1 MKFLPEPSKPE
12 SKALT
17 QDLPSSEL
25 TPNRQNLADNS
36 CDTQG
41 GIDPRDRFTWSDFY
55 IVLSI
60 PIVSGLTYLGL
71 IYLYNPATISWLAPS
86 ETPAFYS
93 NSLWN
98 APKSIKQI
106 EKELGGVQL
115 KLGEK
120 YGLQKEQSIYTVLE
134 TETQNIREIRLYQ
147 TIWDRG
153 EEKFLLVSTTTVAG
167 VDEYFVR
174 SPLLKYAIS
183 PLSKKLQPNRKRLPL
198 KRLARLKDSPND
210 YGGTWFAT
218 TGSIDGIAYG
228 QIYYF
233 LEDQRSQLF
242 ELESWTSPMGELPNW
257 QKVLSNQTWQLVV
270 NQTQKFEPLFTIW
283 QPEVVPNKGNGKPI
297 NLRQITLNEAKSQP
311 EKYREALVLASVGLW
326 SPALENLNLVTIE
339 MRSQGQS
346 LSPYL
351 QEQYDLIAFHARITS
366 LQAQKS
372 LSSLGERALV
382 HIIDGQWEQAIAIA
396 NDPDYK
402 GDQIAEM
409 LAQYH
414 PHIWQR
420 VTTLLTYT
428 GVKKEIK
435 LWGGLVVLHRNGLRR
450 AENWLRSQKV
460 DVKDY
465 DQLLQRLDLAPISIK
480 PNQLMGTVSYLG
492 KGNAGANWF
501 LPPPKLEEGQAWYEV
516 SISLIKDGNQW
527 INSPFAEISDRASL
541 LLWKILGLSL
551 NPKLG
556 VVLYDAYGKSK
567 AANLTAQ
574 SLWVNESGNLKILT
588 TGEAGL
594 APLLSTSTIA
604 PLVTSGGAFSPPNGI
619 PVNWQTVP
627 RITIERIIRAMYSE
641 LQRNGQVSLGLEE
654 FSILVQQQWTLQSVN
669 LDGFDRPEYL
679 LLLDREQV
687 DLGDRHYPLAIA
699 FTSEG
704 ALLFSDVSGNRIWID
719 VLPSSING
727 QILTFR
733 DGSYEVWRLR

>member
-1 MKFLPEPSKPE
+1 MKFLPKPSKTD

-17 QDLPSSEL
+17 KNLPSTEL
-25 TPNRQNLADNS
+25 SPSSQNLADNS
-36 CDTQG
+36 RDHQG
-41 GIDPRDRFTWSDFY
+41 EIDPRDRFTWLDFY
-55 IVLSI
+55 FVLSI
-60 PIVSGLTYLGL
+60 PVVSGLTYLGL
-71 IYLYNPATISWLAPS
+71 IYLYNPSSISWLAPS
-86 ETPAFYS
+86 EAPAFYS

-98 APKSIKQI
+98 APKSIQQI
-106 EKELGGVQL
+106 ENELGEVQL

-120 YGLQKEQSIYTVLE
+120 YGLPKEQSLYTVLE

-167 VDEYFVR
+167 VDEYFVQ
-174 SPLLKYAIS
+174 SPLLKYATS
-183 PLSKKLQPNRKRLPL
+183 PPPERLQPNRKRLPL
-198 KRLARLKDSPND
+198 KKLSLLKNSPSD

-218 TGSIDGIAYG
+218 TGNIDGIAYG

-242 ELESWTSPMGELPNW
+242 ELESWTSPTGELPNW
-257 QKVLSNQTWQLVV
+257 QQVLSNQTWQLVV

-283 QPEVVPNKGNGKPI
+283 QPEFATDKGNGKPI

-326 SPALENLNLVTIE
+326 SPALANLNLVTSE

-351 QEQYDLIAFHARITS
+351 QEQYDLISFHARITS
-366 LQAQKS
+366 LQTQKS

-382 HIIDGQWEQAIAIA
+382 NIIDGQWEQAIAIA
-396 NDPDYK
+396 NDPSYK

-409 LAQYH
+409 LAKYH

-420 VTTLLTYT
+420 VSTLLTYT

-460 DVKDY
+460 DAKDY

-480 PNQLMGTVSYLG
+480 PNQLIGTVSYLG
-492 KGNAGANWF
+492 KGNAGADWF
-501 LPPPKLEEGQAWYEV
+501 LPPPKLEDGQAWYEV
-516 SISLIKDGNQW
+516 NISLIRDGNQW
-527 INSPFAEISDRASL
+527 INAPFAELSDRSSL
-541 LLWKILGLSL
+541 LLWKVLGLSL
-551 NPKLG
+551 NPNLG

-567 AANLTAQ
+567 TANLTAK
-574 SLWVNESGNLKILT
+574 SLWVSDSGTLKILT

-604 PLVTSGGAFSPPNGI
+604 PLVTSGGAFQPPSGI
-619 PVNWQTVP
+619 PVDWQMVAP
-627 RITIERIIRAMYSE
+627 ATIERLIRAMYSE
-641 LQRNGQVSLGLEE
+641 LQRNGQVSLDIEE
-654 FSILVQQQWTLQSVN
+654 FSILVQQQWTLLSMN
-669 LDGFDRPEYL
+669 LDDFGKPEYL

-704 ALLFSDVSGNRIWID
+704 SLLFSDVSGNRIWID
-719 VLPSSING
+719 VLPSSTNG
-727 QILTFR
+727 QILTLR
-733 DGSYEVWRLR
+733 DGRYEVWRLR

>member
-1 MKFLPEPSKPE
+1 MKFLPESSKPD

-17 QDLPSSEL
+17 KNLPSTELSPSSQDLG
-25 TPNRQNLADNS
+25 DNS
-36 CDTQG
+36 GDPQG
-41 GIDPRDRFTWSDFY
+41 EIDPRDRLTWSDFY
-55 IVLSI
+55 VVLSI

-71 IYLYNPATISWLAPS
+71 IYLYNPSSISWLAPS
-86 ETPAFYS
+86 EAPAFYS
-93 NSLWN
+93 SSLWN

-106 EKELGGVQL
+106 QKELGEVQL

-120 YGLQKEQSIYTVLE
+120 YGLQKEQYLYTVLE

-174 SPLLKYAIS
+174 SPLLKYATS
-183 PLSKKLQPNRKRLPL
+183 PPPERLQPNRKRLPL
-198 KRLARLKDSPND
+198 KKLSRLKDSPSD

-218 TGSIDGIAYG
+218 TGNVDGIAYG

-233 LEDQRSQLF
+233 VEDQRSQLF
-242 ELESWTSPMGELPNW
+242 ELESWTSPTGELPNW
-257 QKVLSNQTWQLVV
+257 QRVLSNQTWQLVV

-283 QPEVVPNKGNGKPI
+283 QPEVVTNQGDGKPI
-297 NLRQITLNEAKSQP
+297 NLRQITLNEAKNQP
-311 EKYREALVLASVGLW
+311 PKYREALVLASVGLW
-326 SPALENLNLVTIE
+326 SPALEILNAMTTE
-339 MRSQGQS
+339 MQSQGQS

-351 QEQYDLIAFHARITS
+351 QEQYDLISFHAQITS
-366 LQAQKS
+366 SQTQKS
-372 LSSLGERALV
+372 LSNLGEKALV
-382 HIIDGQWEQAIAIA
+382 SIIDGQWEEAIAIA

-409 LAQYH
+409 LAKYH

-460 DVKDY
+460 DAKDY
-465 DQLLQRLDLAPISIK
+465 DQLLQRLDLAPIAIK
-480 PNQLMGTVSYLG
+480 PNQLIGTVNYIG
-492 KGNAGANWF
+492 RGNAGADWF

-516 SISLIKDGNQW
+516 SISLLRDGNQW
-527 INSPFAEISDRASL
+527 INAPFAELSDRSSL
-541 LLWKILGLSL
+541 LLWRILGLSL
-551 NPKLG
+551 NPNLG

-567 AANLTAQ
+567 TANLTAQ
-574 SLWVNESGNLKILT
+574 SLWVSESGSLKILA
-588 TGEAGL
+588 TGEVGL

-604 PLVTSGGAFSPPNGI
+604 PLVTSGGAFAPPSSTA
-619 PVNWQTVP
+619 VDWQIVAP
-627 RITIERIIRAMYSE
+627 ETIERIIRSMYSE
-641 LQRNGQVSLGLEE
+641 LQRNGQVSLEIEE
-654 FSILVQQQWTLQSVN
+654 FSILVQQQWTLLSVN
-669 LDGFDRPEYL
+669 LDGFGKPEYL

-704 ALLFSDVSGNRIWID
+704 SLLFSDVSGGRIWID
-719 VLPSSING
+719 VLPSSTEG
-727 QILTFR
+727 QILTLR
-733 DGSYEVWRLR
+733 DGRYEVWRLR